1 MTNKIVLVDH
11 HHEPP
16 DNLVSTLLSDRGFAL
31 EWQRPFAGDTLEPPD
46 TDMAGGGGVCGG
58 APTRVSFTTVVAGG
72 GGGGV
77 AGGGGGGRSLRS
89 RRTTHDIDPQI

>member
-46 TDMAGGGGVCGG
+46 TVMSVINRLKIDRKRTS
-58 APTRVSFTTVVAGG
+58 APG
-72 GGGGV
+72 
-77 AGGGGGGRSLRS
+77 
-89 RRTTHDIDPQI
+89 